1 MGGVCLGEEVAKER
15 GTWDKEEEE
24 EEEEEEGIWGVERGT
39 MRSIEVGDFWVRDFF
54 TRFFFLETISKTCSN

>member
-24 EEEEEEGIWGVERGT
+24 EEEGIWGVRG
-39 MRSIEVGDFWVRDFF
+39 MIRSEEVGDFWVRDFF